1 MASVSTELEENL
13 RGLAKYCRSINNFN
27 ADMAGMYLDAAA
39 DYINA
44 CLSEVRT
51 IKTKEISGGSSYKVL
66 SPLPSMI
73 VFPEYIVKF
82 TYLSSSCL
90 SAASLYNRDMELL
103 SSVSFIGRLNEVAFF
118 DKNGIKTS
126 NMKFSYYEKSDFPTW
141 KEAGK
146 DLWGYPLAKSEEG
159 EYDSVVCMLF

>member
-1 MASVSTELEENL
+1 
-13 RGLAKYCRSINNFN
+13 
-27 ADMAGMYLDAAA
+27 
-39 DYINA
+39 
-44 CLSEVRT
+44 
-51 IKTKEISGGSSYKVL
+51 
-66 SPLPSMI
+66 MI

-141 KEAGK
+141 KERGK
-146 DLWGYPLAKSEEG
+146 TFGDILLRKVKRGNTT
-159 EYDSVVCMLF
+159 SVVCMLF

>member
-1 MASVSTELEENL
+1 
-13 RGLAKYCRSINNFN
+13 
-27 ADMAGMYLDAAA
+27 
-39 DYINA
+39 
-44 CLSEVRT
+44 
-51 IKTKEISGGSSYKVL
+51 
-66 SPLPSMI
+66 MI

-159 EYDSVVCMLF
+159 EYDECGMYAVLKSRKDRDWI